1 MKTTIKANIFPKD
14 DQDFPNKT
22 TNALWWHQVAH
33 IVQALNYIW
42 CVQIVQH
49 PIKMLCIL
57 LLHFTLLTHII
68 IKKWKRMIR
77 FRTVGGYSFLRRG
90 WRRRGG
96 GGRAGGGREGGEGG
110 GGLQRG
116 ALQLQAEVMGY
127 CWRPRSSSDQPDVI
141 EMDKNWNGYRQTSQP
156 ITLEAKWF

>member
-1 MKTTIKANIFPKD
+1 MMAPSCTHCTKISIKLHMMCTNSKT
-14 DQDFPNKT
+14 PNQNVMYLT
-22 TNALWWHQVAH
+22 LTL
-33 IVQALNYIW
+33 
-42 CVQIVQH
+42 
-49 PIKMLCIL
+49 
-57 LLHFTLLTHII
+57 TLLTHII

-110 GGLQRG
+110 GGLQLG

-127 CWRPRSSSDQPDVI
+127 CWRPRSSSDQPDAAAKI
-141 EMDKNWNGYRQTSQP
+141 DKKYFVVRLVNLLATKGALCLTPPSRLPCYVFSV
-156 ITLEAKWF
+156 FVC

>member
-1 MKTTIKANIFPKD
+1 MTNIFQIRPQKC
-14 DQDFPNKT
+14 FMMAPSCTHCTKISIKLHMMCTNSKTPNQNVMYLT
-22 TNALWWHQVAH
+22 LTL
-33 IVQALNYIW
+33 
-42 CVQIVQH
+42 
-49 PIKMLCIL
+49 
-57 LLHFTLLTHII
+57 TLLTHII

-141 EMDKNWNGYRQTSQP
+141 EMDKNWNGYCQTSQP